1 MQVSEVS
8 VAHSMLQRMRDAPQE
23 YSARE
28 KVQAMEHEICK
39 SPEAIYELPVFHH
52 FSFGLYARELHIK
65 KGMITVGKI
74 HKYPCLNILAKGDRS
89 TLIDG
94 QLVRIKAP
102 HVHVAPAG
110 MKRISYSHEDSVW
123 ITVHATQETELDKLE
138 EELVANTEQEYQDF
152 CKAIEMDR
160 QKCLG

>member
-1 MQVSEVS
+1 MQVAQLS
-8 VAHSMLQRMRDAPQE
+8 VRDKVGIIEQE
-23 YSARE
+23 I
-28 KVQAMEHEICK
+28 KK
-39 SPEAIYELPVFHH
+39 LPEAIFELPVFHH
-52 FSFGLYARELHIK
+52 FSHGLYARELHIK

-74 HKYPCLNILAKGDRS
+74 HKFPCLNILAKGDRS

-94 QLVRIKAP
+94 KIVRIRAP

-123 ITVHATQETELDKLE
+123 ITVHATQETELEKLE
-138 EELVANTEQEYQDF
+138 EELVAETEQEYQDF
-152 CKAIEMDR
+152 CIAMEK